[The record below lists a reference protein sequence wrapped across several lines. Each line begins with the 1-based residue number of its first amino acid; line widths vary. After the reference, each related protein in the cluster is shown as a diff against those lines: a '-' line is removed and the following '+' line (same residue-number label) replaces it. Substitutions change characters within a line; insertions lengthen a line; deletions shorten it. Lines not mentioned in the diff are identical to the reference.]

1 MPLYYTLKNC
11 EYIKFCVMY
20 ILPKEKCFKLF
31 KKSMRG
37 TAQPPTCI
45 SISIWPDSNISNP

>member
-1 MPLYYTLKNC
+1 
-11 EYIKFCVMY
+11 MY